1 MSKKIFIYAGYA
13 PSPYNGLNYQT
24 ASGCRGSEIA
34 LVNLSEQLAKRNE
47 VVVSYHPIIEGVVNG
62 VQYLAFEKIQ
72 DFLNNN
78 HIDVLIVSRYI
89 HFFEKF
95 VSEAKKTFFML
106 HDHQIIP
113 WIWGKSLPNEGIDL
127 LRSSWATLDGVFF
140 LSEWHR
146 ENFKLI
152 YGISNNNKLNII
164 PNGIAPSKFQSF
176 SRENKIKNRF
186 CYNSA
191 NGGMKDAINFF
202 SQYKIFNPESELHIF
217 TKDSGVDSD
226 GIFYRGIV
234 PNDQMIEE
242 MMISSFWLYPATI
255 PETYCISALEARCAG
270 CVPIVNCMGGMK
282 DSLNGYF
289 LDINDKNIL
298 EKINKLNFN
307 VFWEDSRKNALNNS
321 WDSVSRKWESYF

>member
-1 MSKKIFIYAGYA
+1 MSKRIFIYAGYA
-13 PSPYNGLNYQT
+13 PSPYNGSNYQT
-24 ASGCRGSEIA
+24 VSGCRGSEIA

-47 VVVSYHPIIEGVVNG
+47 VVVSYHPIIEGVVNK
-62 VQYLAFEKIQ
+62 VRYLSFEKIQ

-95 VSEAKKTFFML
+95 VSRSTKTFLML
-106 HDHQIIP
+106 HDNQIVP
-113 WIWGKSLPNEGIDL
+113 WIWGKSLPNQGVDL
-127 LRSSWATLDGVFF
+127 LHSSWNLLDGVFF

-152 YGISNNNKLNII
+152 YGIDSNEKLNII
-164 PNGIAPSKFQSF
+164 PNGITPSKFESF
-176 SRENKIKNRF
+176 RKENKIKNRF

-191 NGGMKDAINFF
+191 NGGMKEAIDFF
-202 SQYKIFNPESELHIF
+202 SQYRAINPESELHLF
-217 TKDSGVDSD
+217 TKDSGTDEN
-226 GIFYRGIV
+226 GIFHRGII
-234 PNDQMIEE
+234 PNDRMIEE
-242 MMISSFWLYPATI
+242 LMISSFWLYPATI

-289 LDINDKNIL
+289 LDISDKNIL
-298 EKINKLNFN
+298 NNINNLNYEF
-307 VFWEDSRKNALNNS
+307 FWEDSRKNALTNS
-321 WDSVSRKWESYF
+321 WDEVSKKWELYF